1 LIKNLH
7 ALHLDEWRFQK
18 IKGLIEN
25 LEKNQFSAVGRT
37 VRALGADSLR
47 GLELYLIYEVLA
59 KFFEKNLFRADS
71 PCVFRDRPKLTSK

>member
-1 LIKNLH
+1 
-7 ALHLDEWRFQK
+7 
-18 IKGLIEN
+18 
-25 LEKNQFSAVGRT
+25 VGRT